1 MKNSRSG
8 KGMLSSQEIRK
19 ATIPFFENIMERKF
33 SDAIKSLEKIRGKNF
48 NSEEF
53 KEGYIHALEGVLLSS
68 RSGDER
74 DFYNKP
80 VLELKE
86 INRYKKSFR
95 DLILEGQHTV
105 FDEGYFSAWS
115 DLMHYR
121 FVKEKKAIK

>member
-1 MKNSRSG
+1 
-8 KGMLSSQEIRK
+8 MLSSQEIRK
-19 ATIPFFENIMERKF
+19 ATNPFFENLLERKF
-33 SDAIKSLEKIRGKNF
+33 SDAIKSLEKIRKKNF
-48 NSEEF
+48 KSEEF
-53 KEGYIHALEGVLLSS
+53 KEGYIHALEGILLSS

-80 VLELKE
+80 VELKE

-121 FVKEKKAIK
+121 FVTEKKAII